1 MKGSLNRTQG
11 EARHW
16 ACGRAGEVMSR
27 AGPLA
32 GMSHTLE
39 DSRNINSFLIERP
52 LVSYRWML
60 LQIGSEE
67 SVCKALACWPIGG
80 SLGTKRTLGLRIDPM
95 SVCSPSFHPFM
106 PSSTVST
113 ARLLSG
119 SLWAGCWGGKR
130 EEGRANSPIT
140 VPPRSPGWQSWSE
153 PCPGAADGQQGGQ
166 QEGDLWA
173 DFTVRKK
180 QVGCYRV
187 SRPLILVNFNSIISW
202 VCFSIISP

>member
-32 GMSHTLE
+32 GMSHTLK
-39 DSRNINSFLIERP
+39 DSRNIHSFLIERP
-52 LVSYRWML
+52 LVSYHWML

-95 SVCSPSFHPFM
+95 SICSPSFHPFM

-140 VPPRSPGWQSWSE
+140 CLPEVLGDSPDPNPALVQQMGSKEGSRKVISGQISQSGKSKLAVIGSHARLFW
-153 PCPGAADGQQGGQ
+153 
-166 QEGDLWA
+166 
-173 DFTVRKK
+173 
-180 QVGCYRV
+180 
-187 SRPLILVNFNSIISW
+187 
-202 VCFSIISP
+202 